1 MSIRCYV
8 VCWDSVLNN
17 CIDIENN
24 LESSNINYFILNS
37 SSQAGLNKNWLDIGN
52 IWYYNQFHY
61 ALKDFCQSND
71 SLFCFIAGD
80 LEHED
85 FSYIVNKSEKIMSEN
100 KSIGIYAPYFTHE
113 AWPLEVTALGN
124 FNDELIISTQTDGI
138 FTVINRD
145 IAEIML
151 EVFNN
156 ISHIINDN
164 EMSSGWGVDYIYNIT
179 STHLGYLICRDKSI
193 TVTHPHGSSYNHDK
207 ASKEMQIFL
216 DSAIE
221 TLVNMGIS
229 KEFIYEKFKLI
240 NDRASGINV
249 PIENFYQ
256 NLKTW
261 NYQIISINEDRAKNK
276 DAINEILSNHNNLYL
291 YSIYAADDDI
301 RNKFFK
307 DNPEF
312 KISWGGFKLGEL
324 GNFASHFLVWKYLIN
339 SDMNEILVFEDDTDI
354 SEDFIEKINIYY
366 STLPKDW
373 DIFSIFVHHNQYDRF
388 TESNESTVVKAY
400 QDWSTLCYLVSKSG
414 AQKLYDYVV
423 KNGMDYPTDWFIF
436 RHAENNNFNVYTL
449 NPNTVPPV
457 KIDESYDSL
466 VQKEDYL

>member
-8 VCWDSVLNN
+8 VCWDSVLEN
-17 CIDIENN
+17 CINIENN
-24 LESSNINYFILNS
+24 LIKNNINYFILNS
-37 SSQAGLNKNWLDIGN
+37 SSDPAKNRNWLDVGN
-52 IWYYNQFHY
+52 VWYYNQFHY
-61 ALKDFCQSND
+61 ALKDFCQSDDN
-71 SLFCFIAGD
+71 LFCFISGD
-80 LEHED
+80 LEYED
-85 FSYIVNKSEKIMSEN
+85 FSYVINKSEKNMSDN

-113 AWPLEVTALGN
+113 AWSEEVTSLEN
-124 FNDELIISTQTDGI
+124 LNDELVISTQTDGI
-138 FTVINRD
+138 FTVINRN

-151 EVFNN
+151 DVFNS
-156 ISHIINDN
+156 ITDIINDN
-164 EMSSGWGVDYIYNIT
+164 DMSSGWGVDYIYNII
-179 STHLGYLICRDKSI
+179 SSYLGYYICRDKNVV
-193 TVTHPHGSSYNHDK
+193 VTHPHGSSYNHDK
-207 ASKEMQIFL
+207 ASKEMKIFL
-216 DSAIE
+216 DASIKA
-221 TLVNMGIS
+221 LVNMGMN
-229 KEFIYEKFKLI
+229 KELLQKKFELI
-240 NDRASGINV
+240 NGRRDGRDVSV
-249 PIENFYQ
+249 EEFYT

-261 NYQIISINEDRAKNK
+261 NYQIISINDDRSRNKNF
-276 DAINEILSNHNNLYL
+276 INNKLSEHNNLCL
-291 YSIYAADDDI
+291 YSIYAVDYDV

-312 KISWGGFKLGEL
+312 KISWEGFKLGEL
-324 GNFASHFLVWKYLIN
+324 GNFASHFLIWKYLIN
-339 SDMNEILVFEDDTDI
+339 SDMYEILVFEDDADI
-354 SEDFIEKINIYY
+354 SEDFIEKINMYY
-366 STLPKDW
+366 SILPKDW
-373 DIFSIFVHHNQYDRF
+373 DIFSIFVHHNQHDRF